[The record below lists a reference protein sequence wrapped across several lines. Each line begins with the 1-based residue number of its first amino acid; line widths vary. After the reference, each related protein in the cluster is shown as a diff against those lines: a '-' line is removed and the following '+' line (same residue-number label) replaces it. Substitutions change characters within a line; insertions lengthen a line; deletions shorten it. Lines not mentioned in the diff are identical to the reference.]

1 MKRPVLIAHE
11 EIFAALDERKLT
23 AAMKAKRPANVLPE
37 IENRISNAGGG
48 SGKKKKAATM
58 YLYDA
63 VSYWT
68 GNDAR
73 SFQRMLAQTD
83 AEEIH
88 LHINSPGGS
97 VFEGVTIYNLLAD
110 HDADVIVHID
120 GLAASI
126 ASVIALSGD
135 TINIAENGMVMIHNP
150 SVIAWGDATVMRKQ
164 AEILDKI
171 RDAILNTYE
180 ARTRLDRDALGTAM
194 DAETWYSADEA
205 VTAGFAMHKVNAREA
220 TALWLPTDFEG
231 LPQAA
236 MLLGKRGEDK
246 GPVAGGQRSGEE
258 QESAADDADGK
269 GSVEDVTAAID
280 FIARI
285 KAEHGL

>member
-1 MKRPVLIAHE
+1 MKRPVLIPHE
-11 EIFAALDERKLT
+11 DIFAALDQRKLT
-23 AAMKAKRPANVLPE
+23 SAMKAKRPDNVLPE
-37 IENRISNAGGG
+37 ITNIAG
-48 SGKKKKAATM
+48 GKKKKAATM

-126 ASVIALSGD
+126 ASVIALAGD

-205 VTAGFAMHKVNAREA
+205 VTAGFAMHKVDASVA
-220 TALWLPTDFEG
+220 SALWVPGDFEG
-231 LPQAA
+231 LPEAA
-236 MLLGKRGEDK
+236 MLLGKRPEIRDQKPEDE
-246 GPVAGGQRSGEE
+246 PDPPSEAGTSRSRGTLDDVN
-258 QESAADDADGK
+258 AA
-269 GSVEDVTAAID
+269 SD
-280 FIARI
+280 FIASI
-285 KAEHGL
+285 KAAHGL

>member
-1 MKRPVLIAHE
+1 MKRPVLIDHE
-11 EIFAALDERKLT
+11 EIFAVLDERKLT
-23 AAMKAKRPANVLPE
+23 PAMKAKRPENVLPE
-37 IENRISNAGGG
+37 ITNLGGG
-48 SGKKKKAATM
+48 KKKKKAATM

-73 SFQRMLAQTD
+73 SFQRMLAQSD

-97 VFEGVTIYNLLAD
+97 VFEGVTIFNLLAD

-120 GLAASI
+120 GIAASI
-126 ASVIALSGD
+126 ASVIALAGD

-150 SVIAWGDATVMRKQ
+150 SVVAWGTAEVMRKQ

-171 RDAILNTYE
+171 KDAILNTYE
-180 ARTRLDRDALGTAM
+180 TRTKLGRDALTAAM
-194 DAETWYSADEA
+194 DDETWYSADEA
-205 VTAGFAMHKVNAREA
+205 ITAGFAMHKVSASEA
-220 TALWLPTDFEG
+220 SALWVPGDFEG
-231 LPQAA
+231 LPEAA
-236 MLLGKRGEDK
+236 LLLGR
-246 GPVAGGQRSGEE
+246 RSGETGAKSGE
-258 QESAADDADGK
+258 EEAPEDPPPVPENK
-269 GSVEDVTAAID
+269 GSLEDVTAAAD

-285 KAEHGL
+285 RSAHGL

>member
-1 MKRPVLIAHE
+1 MKRPVLIEHE
-11 EIFAALDERKLT
+11 EIFEALDQRKLT
-23 AAMKAKRPANVLPE
+23 PAMKAKRPENVLPE
-37 IENRISNAGGG
+37 ITNLSGGR
-48 SGKKKKAATM
+48 KKKAATM

-97 VFEGVTIYNLLAD
+97 VFEGVTIFNLLAD

-126 ASVIALSGD
+126 ASVIALAGD

-150 SVIAWGDATVMRKQ
+150 SVVAWGDATVMRKQ

-171 RDAILNTYE
+171 RDAIVNTYE
-180 ARTRLDRDALGTAM
+180 TRTKLDRAALTTAM

-205 VTAGFAMHKVNAREA
+205 ILSGFAMHKVSASEA
-220 TALWLPTDFEG
+220 TALWVPGDFEG
-231 LPQAA
+231 LPAAA
-236 MLLGKRGEDK
+236 MILGKK
-246 GPVAGGQRSGEE
+246 P
-258 QESAADDADGK
+258 ADPAPADPPEPENMGTL
-269 GSVEDVTAAID
+269 EDVTAASD

-285 KAEHGL
+285 RANHGL